1 MRILFLT
8 HYFPPEV
15 NAPANRTFEHCR
27 EWVRAGH
34 EVHVVTCFPS
44 HPRGVVFP
52 GYRLR
57 WREDQDVDGLQVH
70 RVWTY
75 IAPNRGKVRRTLN
88 YLSFVP
94 TAVWRGLR
102 MGRFDVIVATSPQ
115 FFCAVAGRV
124 AALLNRTPWIFEL
137 RDLWPDS
144 IAAVGAVKG
153 GWVLRALERIELAL
167 YRHASAVVCVT
178 RSFVDN
184 LESRGI
190 SNTKLH
196 FVPNGVIPEDWDGAD
211 RVRARRELGI
221 GDDEIVASYVG
232 TVGMAHGIG
241 TILEAAQRLLA
252 AAPRVRFL
260 VVGDG
265 AERESLEKAA
275 AERGLANLR
284 FLGMLPRERMPSVLA
299 ASDVSLVLLR
309 GTPLFETV
317 LPSKMFEAMAAAR
330 PIVLGVR
337 GEAARTLELS
347 GGGVAITPEDPG
359 QLAEVL
365 EGLAGDEARR
375 RALGAAGREFVGRE
389 FSRAF
394 WARRML
400 EVMER
405 VATGADA
412 RRGPRSRA

>member
-1 MRILFLT
+1 
-8 HYFPPEV
+8 
-15 NAPANRTFEHCR
+15 
-27 EWVRAGH
+27 
-34 EVHVVTCFPS
+34 
-44 HPRGVVFP
+44 
-52 GYRLR
+52 
-57 WREDQDVDGLQVH
+57 
-70 RVWTY
+70 
-75 IAPNRGKVRRTLN
+75 
-88 YLSFVP
+88 
-94 TAVWRGLR
+94 
-102 MGRFDVIVATSPQ
+102 
-115 FFCAVAGRV
+115 
-124 AALLNRTPWIFEL
+124 
-137 RDLWPDS
+137 
-144 IAAVGAVKG
+144 
-153 GWVLRALERIELAL
+153 
-167 YRHASAVVCVT
+167 
-178 RSFVDN
+178 
-184 LESRGI
+184 
-190 SNTKLH
+190 
-196 FVPNGVIPEDWDGAD
+196 
-211 RVRARRELGI
+211 VRARRELGI